1 MAPDAHA
8 LLSVGASAIEQSDA
22 SRSGRLRRL
31 LTLPAKLPRW
41 SWSVAARNGQNVV
54 TAFVQIWANKGRSI
68 LTTLGIIIAVTSII
82 TVVSFVEGFGNYMTN
97 MVRGYGTQFMI
108 IHPQRPPS
116 RQSVGLRRVTLN
128 MADVNAVHAD
138 CPSVNRI
145 SPFIYTGDGE
155 IVYGVEKIDKV
166 PVRGVSEHYQTIRQF
181 FVDAGRFFG
190 PVDVATAAHVI
201 VIGRSVLKALQTDDS
216 LIGEHVYIDG
226 TRFLVIGVLQS
237 KGSNM
242 GEDQDETVMIP
253 YTTALRLYP
262 DLKDRVR
269 FLAEATDEGHIEQ
282 ADAEITRV
290 LRQRHDL
297 LPGQPNDFIVQR
309 QDQMVKEFETIKT
322 VAGSILGGIV
332 SISLLV
338 GGIGIMNVMLVSVTE
353 RTREIGLRKSVGGRR
368 RDILM
373 QFLTEAIVLCSLG
386 GVVGVALGIG
396 ISRIASLHP
405 DMVPLETPA
414 WCVALALVFSAGTG
428 MIFGIIPAFKAAVI
442 HPIDAIRHE

>member
-1 MAPDAHA
+1 MTPIRQALPPLDSGAIAPRVTAPT
-8 LLSVGASAIEQSDA
+8 
-22 SRSGRLRRL
+22 GRLRRVL
-31 LTLPAKLPRW
+31 NLPTKLPRW
-41 SWSVAARNGQNVV
+41 FWSVTVRNGQNIV

-108 IHPQRPPS
+108 VGPHQPPS
-116 RQSVGLRRVTLN
+116 RQTAGLRRVTLD
-128 MADVNAVHAD
+128 MADVEAVRAE

-155 IVYGVEKIDKV
+155 IVYGVEKVDEI
-166 PVRGVSEHYQTIRQF
+166 PVRGVAEHYQTIRQF
-181 FVDAGRFFG
+181 FVDSGRFFG

-201 VIGRSVLKALQTDDS
+201 VLGRSVLKALQTDES
-216 LIGEHVYIDG
+216 LIGEHVFVNG
-226 TRFLVIGVLQS
+226 TRFLVIGVLQA
-237 KGSNM
+237 KGASM
-242 GEDQDETVMIP
+242 GQDQDETVMIP

-262 DLKDRVR
+262 DLKNRVR
-269 FLAEATDEGHIEQ
+269 FLAEAKDEEHISE
-282 ADAEITRV
+282 ADGEITRV
-290 LRQRHDL
+290 LRQRHGL
-297 LPGQPNDFIVQR
+297 LPGQPNDFVVQR
-309 QDQMVKEFETIKT
+309 QDQMVKQFETIKT
-322 VAGSILGGIV
+322 AAGSILGGIV

-373 QFLTEAIVLCSLG
+373 QFLTEAVVLCTLG
-386 GVVGVALGIG
+386 GIVGVALGIG
-396 ISRIASLHP
+396 ISTLASLHP

-414 WCVALALVFSAGTG
+414 WCVVLALVFSAGTG
-428 MIFGIIPAFKAAVI
+428 IVFGIIPAFKAAVI